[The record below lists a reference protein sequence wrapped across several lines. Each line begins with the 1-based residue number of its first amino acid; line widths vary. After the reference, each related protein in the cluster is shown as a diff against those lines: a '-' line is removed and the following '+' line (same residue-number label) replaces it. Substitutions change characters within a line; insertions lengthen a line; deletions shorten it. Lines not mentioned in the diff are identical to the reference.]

1 MGGGN
6 IIQGG
11 ATLFQA
17 DLVKNGAADSDS
29 LYKLIYSGKGRMP
42 GFGKECAPKVGPIL
56 QRLCVC
62 VQANPEPCIS
72 NSNSMSCL
80 GGIVSASHASA

>member
-1 MGGGN
+1 MLLCCCCLFNHPTGCHVGGGN

-17 DLVKNGAADSDS
+17 DLVKNGAAGSDS

-42 GFGKECAPKVGPIL
+42 GFGKECAPKVGPVL
-56 QRLCVC
+56 QCLCVC
-62 VQANPEPCIS
+62 S
-72 NSNSMSCL
+72 GKS
-80 GGIVSASHASA
+80 